1 MGDEVSRGDMVKVS
15 RILGILAVF
24 FIFWAGCLGAFLL
37 LKQPGDTGTSSGPVP
52 SVEAGPEDHTGEDD
66 LPKPADIPAYA
77 GEAYTEINGNKPFFS
92 PGEITREDF
101 EHYSDLDSLGR
112 CGPAYASVGPE
123 TLPQETRGPIGEI
136 HPSGWQIANYH
147 ELIEG
152 NYLYNRCHLIAY
164 SLTGENANEKNL
176 ITGTRYLNTEGMQPF
191 ELRVLEYVRSTG
203 NHVLYRVTPV
213 FSGDNLLADGVL
225 MEGLSVEDGGRA
237 VCFCIFA
244 YNVQPGISI
253 DYLTGD
259 SRLSGEE
266 ETSAEEARSGTET
279 EEEVYVLNNNSHR
292 FHRPSCDSVSEM
304 KEKNKIVSRAGRE
317 EILQQGYEP
326 CGRCKP

>member
-1 MGDEVSRGDMVKVS
+1 MKVKKIF
-15 RILGILAVF
+15 RILIIFLILL
-24 FIFWAGCLGAFLL
+24 AGCCGVFLISE
-37 LKQPGDTGTSSGPVP
+37 QPGDTDTSSLPATP
-52 SVEAGPEDHTGEDD
+52 AEAGPVDQAGMDM
-66 LPKPADIPAYA
+66 DIPAYA
-77 GEAYTEINGNKPFFS
+77 GDAYTEINDNKPFFT
-92 PGEITREDF
+92 PEEMTREAF
-101 EHYSDLDSLGR
+101 ERYTDLDDLGR
-112 CGPAYASVGPE
+112 CGPAYANVCPE

-147 ELIEG
+147 DLIDG

-176 ITGTRYLNTEGMQPF
+176 ITGTRRLNTEGMQPF

-213 FSGDNLLADGVL
+213 FEGDNLLADGVL
-225 MEGLSVEDGGRA
+225 MEGLSVEDGGRGI
-237 VCFCIFA
+237 CFCVFA

-259 SRLSGEE
+259 SRLRDEE
-266 ETSAEEARSGTET
+266 ENFPEENRSGTES
-279 EEEVYVLNNNSHR
+279 EEEGYVLNTNSR
-292 FHRPSCDSVSEM
+292 LFHRPSCDSVAEM
-304 KEKNKIVSRAGRE
+304 KEKNKVISGADRE